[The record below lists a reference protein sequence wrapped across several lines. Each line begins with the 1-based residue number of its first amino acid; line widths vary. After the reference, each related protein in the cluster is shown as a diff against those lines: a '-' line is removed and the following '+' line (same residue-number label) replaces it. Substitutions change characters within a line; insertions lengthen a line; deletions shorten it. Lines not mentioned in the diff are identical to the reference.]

1 METEIK
7 EVKEE
12 AKEETKEEI
21 SEQPK
26 TVANPGQQQQ
36 QQKRVET
43 EEEREERKRLKR
55 ERKRE
60 RRKEKKK
67 DKQRDLTKN
76 GGVGEQPPPE
86 PGRCCMWLVKRH
98 RYCHMQRT
106 KDSLYCKAHTPD
118 PTRIVCPLDPNH
130 TVDPAEL
137 EKHLKKC
144 PGTRLQKAS
153 RLPYYKL
160 DLNTGSD
167 DESDVGSKNNSKKC
181 GKMEDVCSL
190 PTSGDKDSE
199 PVDVESDADIC
210 KEADEKRA
218 KLDLLG
224 AMIPKVKAAYAEA
237 SRIIPSPPPLEQ
249 LYDKAIE
256 DAIPD
261 IEISRKHGPQLISI
275 VAHMKKEGMLA
286 QESASNPAFVEL
298 GAGNGKLS
306 RLVGLCA
313 GPPAARVL
321 MVDRGRFRHKAERLL
336 GEDEEKKKSASDIK
350 FERVVIDIKDF
361 DMVNAPFCDDADSL
375 VAFGKHLCGSA
386 CDLSL
391 RCLASWIR
399 QAKEPKFCAMTVALC
414 CFHKCEWKSYP
425 SKKWLKSLGFGK
437 REFDV
442 LRTMTSWNTSEYA
455 TEKGL
460 DGTNGVTDSKTASG
474 EELLVDGMTKAQ
486 LREIGIQA
494 RHILAAGRV
503 VFLRE
508 LGFDTKVIR
517 YVDEKLSPENLLLL
531 STWKEDEREK
541 KEKA

>member
-1 METEIK
+1 MTE
-7 EVKEE
+7 KEE
-12 AKEETKEEI
+12 EIIVPTKVEEEKEEKEEI
-21 SEQPK
+21 KDKEVEEKDNTNNNNDDTKDKDGSVTTNTNSTPK
-26 TVANPGQQQQ
+26 
-36 QQKRVET
+36 KVET

-118 PTRIVCPLDPNH
+118 PTRIVCPLDPGH
-130 TVDPAEL
+130 TVKPEEL

-153 RLPYYKL
+153 QLPYYKL

-167 DESDVGSKNNSKKC
+167 TEGDDSTDSKDT
-181 GKMEDVCSL
+181 E
-190 PTSGDKDSE
+190 
-199 PVDVESDADIC
+199 IC
-210 KEADEKRA
+210 KETEEKKA
-218 KLDLLG
+218 KLDMMSV
-224 AMIPKVKAAYAEA
+224 MIQKVKVAYAEA
-237 SRIIPSPPPLEQ
+237 AKIIPSPPTLEQ
-249 LYDKAIE
+249 LYDKSIE

-286 QESASNPAFVEL
+286 PEAASNPAFVEL

-361 DMVNAPFCDDADSL
+361 DMVNAPFCDDADAL
-375 VAFGKHLCGSA
+375 IAFGKHLCGSA

-460 DGTNGVTDSKTASG
+460 DGTNGVNTS
-474 EELLVDGMTKAQ
+474 EEQVVEGMTKAQ

-503 VFLRE
+503 VFLRD

-531 STWKEDEREK
+531 STWKERK
-541 KEKA
+541 KGDLN

>member
-1 METEIK
+1 MAENQTIVDTK
-7 EVKEE
+7 EVIEEEEKKIEEEEKVEGVEKKEE
-12 AKEETKEEI
+12 VKDK
-21 SEQPK
+21 P
-26 TVANPGQQQQ
+26 VVPQQ
-36 QQKRVET
+36 QQKRPET

-67 DKQRDLTKN
+67 DKQRDITKN
-76 GGVGEQPPPE
+76 GGVGERPPPE
-86 PGRCCMWLVKRH
+86 PGRCCMWLDKRH

-118 PTRIVCPLDPNH
+118 PRRIVCPLDPNH
-130 TVDPAEL
+130 TVDPDEL

-153 RLPYYKL
+153 QLPYYKL

-167 DESDVGSKNNSKKC
+167 NEGEAEKDAASKEKAA
-181 GKMEDVCSL
+181 GGE
-190 PTSGDKDSE
+190 E
-199 PVDVESDADIC
+199 EAQADADIC
-210 KEADEKRA
+210 KERDEKKA

-224 AMIPKVKAAYAEA
+224 AMIQKVKVAYVEAAK
-237 SRIIPSPPPLEQ
+237 IIPSPPTLEQ

-286 QESASNPAFVEL
+286 PEAAANPAFVEL

-361 DMVNAPFCDDADSL
+361 DMVNAPFCDDADAL
-375 VAFGKHLCGSA
+375 IAFGKHLCGSA

-460 DGTNGVTDSKTASG
+460 DGTNGVNAG
-474 EELLVDGMTKAQ
+474 EEQPVVEGMTKAQ

-531 STWKEDEREK
+531 STWKP
-541 KEKA
+541 KETSN

>member
-1 METEIK
+1 MTEEKVEEKVEEKIE
-7 EVKEE
+7 EVNKSI
-12 AKEETKEEI
+12 T
-21 SEQPK
+21 P
-26 TVANPGQQQQ
+26 
-36 QQKRVET
+36 QQKRPET

-76 GGVGEQPPPE
+76 GGVGERPPPE
-86 PGRCCMWLVKRH
+86 PGRCCMWLDKRH

-118 PTRIVCPLDPNH
+118 PRRIVCPLDPNH
-130 TVDPAEL
+130 TVDPDEL

-144 PGTRLQKAS
+144 PGTRLQKATL
-153 RLPYYKL
+153 LPYYKL

-167 DESDVGSKNNSKKC
+167 NEGEEGEKGANPQGGDAEEGTKSDG
-181 GKMEDVCSL
+181 DVC
-190 PTSGDKDSE
+190 
-199 PVDVESDADIC
+199 
-210 KEADEKRA
+210 KERDEKKA

-224 AMIPKVKAAYAEA
+224 AMIQKVKAAYVEA
-237 SRIIPSPPPLEQ
+237 AKIIPSPPALEQ

-261 IEISRKHGPQLISI
+261 LEISRKHGPQLISI
-275 VAHMKKEGMLA
+275 VAHMKREGMLA
-286 QESASNPAFVEL
+286 PAAAANPAFVEL

-361 DMVNAPFCDDADSL
+361 DMVNAPFCGDADAL

-399 QAKEPKFCAMTVALC
+399 QAKEPRFCAMTVALC
-414 CFHKCEWKSYP
+414 CFHKCEWRSYP
-425 SKKWLKSLGFGK
+425 SKKWLKGLGFGK

-460 DGTNGVTDSKTASG
+460 DGTNGVNAAG
-474 EELLVDGMTKAQ
+474 EEQPLVEGMTKAQ

-531 STWKEDEREK
+531 STWTRKETNN
-541 KEKA
+541 